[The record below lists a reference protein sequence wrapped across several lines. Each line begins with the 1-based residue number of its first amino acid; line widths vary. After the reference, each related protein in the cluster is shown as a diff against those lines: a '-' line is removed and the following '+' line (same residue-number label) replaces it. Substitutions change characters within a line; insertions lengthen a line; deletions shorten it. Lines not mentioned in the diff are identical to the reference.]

1 MSTQQQWSFDLGA
14 LQAQRALEALEALE
28 RRRLELARL
37 RAERS
42 AAIHRE
48 VLSIAREHERLTRTE
63 LARQAGA
70 LSQAQT
76 DLARLTERARAAG
89 VRLDALGEQLQA
101 SRQELETAR
110 VELAGHID
118 RLTALEGTTA
128 RLEGELRAEMAAA
141 SGALAQVAR
150 TAEASLETADA
161 LGAATTDGRALSELQ
176 GDLEGRIRVL
186 ESEIRFVTQRA
197 DLAPVAMVTLQAME
211 ENGYRLQDTI
221 SRDGLILYFQKEG
234 AAHHLAVRMAPD
246 LRQGEGAAR
255 WDLLAETFDLKDAS
269 CLDEMED
276 FETALESRGTLRR
289 RGGRVYPR
297 DDRQAVVP
305 PPPRRRTTGAAGER
319 AGDRVKA

>member
-1 MSTQQQWSFDLGA
+1 MSTQQQWSLDLGA
-14 LQAQRALEALEALE
+14 LQAQRAMEALE
-28 RRRLELARL
+28 RRRLELTRL
-37 RAERS
+37 RTERS

-48 VLSIAREHERLTRTE
+48 VLSIAREHERLTRSQF
-63 LARQAGA
+63 ARQAGA
-70 LSQAQT
+70 LSQAEA
-76 DLARLTERARAAG
+76 DLTRLGERARVAG
-89 VRLDALGEQLQA
+89 VRLDAMGEQLQA
-101 SRQELETAR
+101 SLRELDKAR
-110 VELAGHID
+110 TELQSQVS
-118 RLTALEGTTA
+118 RLQALEGTA
-128 RLEGELRAEMAAA
+128 ERLEGELRADLAAA
-141 SGALAQVAR
+141 SGVLAQVTW
-150 TAEASLETADA
+150 TAEATLETADT
-161 LGAATTDGRALSELQ
+161 LGAATTTGRRLSEIQ
-176 GDLEGRIRVL
+176 GELDGRIRAL
-186 ESEIRFVTQRA
+186 ESEIQFVTQRA

-221 SRDGLILYFQKEG
+221 SREGLILYFQKEG

-246 LRQGEGAAR
+246 LRQGEGTAR

-305 PPPRRRTTGAAGER
+305 PPPRRRTAGAAGER